1 MDTVVFTQGLLV
13 LEVVGHVLNATIWKV
28 RTGEKL
34 RHEEEFRP
42 RREGE
47 GSIPGNK
54 VQVEKKLKSIYF

>member
-1 MDTVVFTQGLLV
+1 MVFTQGLLV

-54 VQVEKKLKSIYF
+54 VQVEKK